1 MKAKEFNRKYQPGM
15 VFWHQRPNE
24 IERRAVRTVAA
35 AMDLKSATIVEINVE
50 PWLANVN
57 SLTRQ
62 D

>member
-1 MKAKEFNRKYQPGM
+1 MKAKEFNRKYKPGTA
-15 VFWHQRPNE
+15 FWHQRPE
-24 IERRAVRTVAA
+24 ETDRRAVRTVAA
-35 AMDLKSATIVEINVE
+35 AIDLESSTIVEINVD

>member
-1 MKAKEFNRKYQPGM
+1 MKAKEFNRKYKPGTA
-15 VFWHQRPNE
+15 FWHQRPKE
-24 IERRAVRTVAA
+24 TEHRAVRTVAA
-35 AMDLKSATIVEINVE
+35 AIDLESATVVEINVE

>member
-1 MKAKEFNRKYQPGM
+1 MNANEFNRKYKSGTA
-15 VFWHQRPNE
+15 FWHQRPKE
-24 IERRAVRTVAA
+24 TGRRAVRTVAA

>member
-1 MKAKEFNRKYQPGM
+1 MKAKEFNRQYKPGTA
-15 VFWHQRPNE
+15 FWHQRPE
-24 IERRAVRTVAA
+24 ETDRRAVRTVAA
-35 AMDLKSATIVEINVE
+35 AMDLTSATIVEINVE

>member
-1 MKAKEFNRKYQPGM
+1 MKAKEFNRKYKPGTA
-15 VFWHQRPNE
+15 FWHQRPE
-24 IERRAVRTVAA
+24 ETDRRAIRTVAA
-35 AMDLKSATIVEINVE
+35 AIDLESATVVEINVE

>member
-15 VFWHQRPNE
+15 AFWHKRPNE
-24 IERRAVRTVAA
+24 TERRAVRTVAEA
-35 AMDLKSATIVEINVE
+35 KDFKSATIVEINVE

-57 SLTRQ
+57 SLSRQ

>member
-1 MKAKEFNRKYQPGM
+1 MKSKEFNRKYKPGTA
-15 VFWHQRPNE
+15 FWHQRPE
-24 IERRAVRTVAA
+24 ETDRRAVRTVAA
-35 AMDLKSATIVEINVE
+35 AIDLESSTIVEINVE

>member
-1 MKAKEFNRKYQPGM
+1 MKAKEFNRRYEPGTP
-15 VFWHQRPNE
+15 FWHQRPKE
-24 IERRAVRTVAA
+24 TERRAVRTVGQAK
-35 AMDLKSATIVEINVE
+35 DFQSATIVEINVE

>member
-1 MKAKEFNRKYQPGM
+1 MKAKEFNRQYKPGTA
-15 VFWHQRPNE
+15 FWHQRPE
-24 IERRAVRTVAA
+24 ETDRRAVRTVAA
-35 AMDLKSATIVEINVE
+35 AIDLESSTIVEINVE